1 MATTKTKPEASA
13 VDYSTMN
20 VYQKLQA
27 ARLKFLQAGVRK
39 TGKNMHLEFTYF
51 ELADIVPAAETI
63 FSEVGLLG
71 VTSFYGEEAVMHV
84 FNVHDP
90 EEKPIGFSAPFTK
103 IQPIIT
109 NSGKQATN
117 EMQALGSSITYMRR
131 YLWQLA
137 LDIIEADSIDPMIG
151 AVSDTATVTTTTKK
165 ASAPATKA
173 ERAEIKKA
181 LTTTPTLVPASEE
194 QIDSLKRVLGELLT
208 LDPDREEFVQKVAM
222 ETNAFSKLDGTSCDQ
237 LISHVRAMIDSYKGA

>member
-1 MATTKTKPEASA
+1 MATTKTKTEAPA

-27 ARLKFLQAGVRK
+27 ARLKFLQAGVKK

-51 ELADIVPAAETI
+51 ELADIVPVAEAI

-71 VTSFYGEEAVMHV
+71 ITSFYSEEGCMHI
-84 FNVHDP
+84 FNVDDP
-90 EEKPIGFSAPFTK
+90 EEKPIGISAPFAK
-103 IQPIIT
+103 IQPIVS

-137 LDIIEADSIDPMIG
+137 LDIIEADSIDSMVG
-151 AVSDTATVTTTTKK
+151 AD
-165 ASAPATKA
+165 
-173 ERAEIKKA
+173 
-181 LTTTPTLVPASEE
+181 TTPTQAPKTTAKAPVSQQERKQIKQSLTTVAAVEAASKE
-194 QIDSLKRVLGELLT
+194 QIDALKATLSKLLQV
-208 LDPDREEFVQKVAM
+208 DPSQEEFVQKIAI
-222 ETNAFSKLDGTSCDQ
+222 ETNAFAKLDKTSCEQ
-237 LISHVRAMIDSYKGA
+237 LTAAVTEMISKYQGA

>member
-1 MATTKTKPEASA
+1 MATTKTKTEASA

-71 VTSFYGEEAVMHV
+71 VTSFSGEEAVMHV
-84 FNVHDP
+84 FNVNDP

-137 LDIIEADSIDPMIG
+137 LDIIEADSIDSMVG
-151 AVSDTATVTTTTKK
+151 AD
-165 ASAPATKA
+165 
-173 ERAEIKKA
+173 
-181 LTTTPTLVPASEE
+181 TTPTQAPKTTAKAPASQQERKQIKQSLTTVAAVEAASKE
-194 QIDSLKRVLGELLT
+194 QIDALKATLSKLLQV
-208 LDPDREEFVQKVAM
+208 DPSQEEFVQKIAIG
-222 ETNAFSKLDGTSCDQ
+222 TNAFTKLDKTSCEQ
-237 LISHVRAMIDSYKGA
+237 LTAAVTEMISKYQGA

>member
-151 AVSDTATVTTTTKK
+151 AVSDTATVTTATKK
-165 ASAPATKA
+165 GAPATTTK
-173 ERAEIKKA
+173 RAEIKKA
-181 LTTTPTLVPASEE
+181 LTTMSTSAPVTKE
-194 QIDSLKRVLGELLT
+194 QIDFLKKILGELLT
-208 LDPDREEFVQKVAM
+208 LDPEQEEFVQGVAI
-222 ETNAFSKLDGTSCDQ
+222 ETNAFTKLDVTHYNQ
-237 LISHVRAMIDSYKGA
+237 LISKVQEMLESYKGA

>member
-1 MATTKTKPEASA
+1 MANTKTKTETPA
-13 VDYSTMN
+13 VDYSPMN

-27 ARLKFLQAGVRK
+27 ARLKFLQAGVKK

-71 VTSFYGEEAVMHV
+71 VTSFYGDEAVMHV
-84 FNVHDP
+84 FNVDDP

-103 IQPIIT
+103 IQPIVS

-137 LDIIEADSIDPMIG
+137 LDIIEADSIDPMVG
-151 AVSDTATVTTTTKK
+151 SDNTPAQAPKPTAKAPVSQQERKQIKQSLTTTT
-165 ASAPATKA
+165 APVEA
-173 ERAEIKKA
+173 
-181 LTTTPTLVPASEE
+181 ASEE
-194 QIDSLKRVLGELLT
+194 QINKLKATLVKLLEV
-208 LDPDREEFVQKVAM
+208 DPSQEDFVQKIAI
-222 ETNAFSKLDGTSCDQ
+222 ETNAFAKLDKTSCDQ
-237 LISHVRAMIDSYKGA
+237 LTSAVTEMISRYQGA

>member
-1 MATTKTKPEASA
+1 MATTKTKTEASA
-13 VDYSTMN
+13 VDYSTLN
-20 VYQKLQA
+20 VFQKLQA
-27 ARLKFLQAGVRK
+27 ARLKFLQAGVKK
-39 TGKNMHLEFTYF
+39 TGKNMPLEFTYF

-71 VTSFYGEEAVMHV
+71 VTSFYGDEAVMHV
-84 FNVHDP
+84 FNVNDP

-151 AVSDTATVTTTTKK
+151 AVSDTATVTTATKK
-165 ASAPATKA
+165 AAPATKG

-181 LTTTPTLVPASEE
+181 LTTTPTLAHASKE

-208 LDPDREEFVQKVAM
+208 LDPDQEEFVQKVAM

-237 LISHVRAMIDSYKGA
+237 LISHVQAMIDSYKGA

>member
-1 MATTKTKPEASA
+1 MATTKTKTEAPA

-27 ARLKFLQAGVRK
+27 ARLKFLQAGVKK

-51 ELADIVPAAETI
+51 ELADIVPVAEAI

-71 VTSFYGEEAVMHV
+71 ITSFYSEEGCMHI
-84 FNVHDP
+84 FNVDDP
-90 EEKPIGFSAPFTK
+90 EEKPIGISAPFAK
-103 IQPIIT
+103 IQPIVS

-137 LDIIEADSIDPMIG
+137 LDIIEADSIDSMVG
-151 AVSDTATVTTTTKK
+151 ADNTPAQTPQTTVKAPVSQQ
-165 ASAPATKA
+165 
-173 ERAEIKKA
+173 ERKQIKQS
-181 LTTTPTLVPASEE
+181 LTTVASVEAASKE
-194 QIDSLKRVLGELLT
+194 QIDSLKATLAKLLQV
-208 LDPDREEFVQKVAM
+208 DPSQEEFVQKIAI
-222 ETNAFSKLDGTSCDQ
+222 ETNAFAKLDKTSCEQ
-237 LISHVRAMIDSYKGA
+237 LTAAVAEMISNYQGA

>member
-1 MATTKTKPEASA
+1 MATTKTKTEASA
-13 VDYSTMN
+13 VDYSTLN
-20 VYQKLQA
+20 VFQKLQA
-27 ARLKFLQAGVRK
+27 ARLKFLQAGVKK

-71 VTSFYGEEAVMHV
+71 VTSFYGDEAVMHV
-84 FNVHDP
+84 FNVNDP

-151 AVSDTATVTTTTKK
+151 AVSDTATVTTATKK
-165 ASAPATKA
+165 AAPATKD

-181 LTTTPTLVPASEE
+181 LTTTPTLVPASKE
-194 QIDSLKRVLGELLT
+194 QIDSLKSVLGELLT
-208 LDPDREEFVQKVAM
+208 SDPDQEEFVQKVAM

-237 LISHVRAMIDSYKGA
+237 LISRVRAMIDSYKGA

>member
-1 MATTKTKPEASA
+1 MATTKTKTEASA
-13 VDYSTMN
+13 VDYSTLN
-20 VYQKLQA
+20 VFQKLQA
-27 ARLKFLQAGVRK
+27 ARLKFLQAGVKK

-71 VTSFYGEEAVMHV
+71 VTSFYGDEAVMHV
-84 FNVHDP
+84 FNVNDP

-151 AVSDTATVTTTTKK
+151 AVSDTATVTTATKK
-165 ASAPATKA
+165 AAPATKG

-181 LTTTPTLVPASEE
+181 LTTTPTLAHASKE

-208 LDPDREEFVQKVAM
+208 LDPDQEEFVQKVAM

-237 LISHVRAMIDSYKGA
+237 LISHVQAMIDSYKGA

>member
-1 MATTKTKPEASA
+1 MATTKTKTEVPA

-27 ARLKFLQAGVRK
+27 ARLKFLQAGVKK

-71 VTSFYGEEAVMHV
+71 VTSFYGDEAVMHV
-84 FNVHDP
+84 FNVNDP

-137 LDIIEADSIDPMIG
+137 LDIIEADSIDPMVG
-151 AVSDTATVTTTTKK
+151 ADTTTQTPAPKTAAK
-165 ASAPATKA
+165 APVSQQ
-173 ERAEIKKA
+173 ERKQIKQS
-181 LTTTPTLVPASEE
+181 LTTVSTVEAASKE
-194 QIDSLKRVLGELLT
+194 QIDDLKATLTKLLQV
-208 LDPDREEFVQKVAM
+208 DPSQEEFVQKIAI
-222 ETNAFSKLDGTSCDQ
+222 ETNAFAKLDKTSCEQ
-237 LISHVRAMIDSYKGA
+237 LTSAVAEMISKYQGA

>member
-1 MATTKTKPEASA
+1 MATTKTKTEAPA

-27 ARLKFLQAGVRK
+27 ARLKFLQAGVKK

-51 ELADIVPAAETI
+51 ELADIVPVAEAI

-71 VTSFYGEEAVMHV
+71 ITSFYSEEGCMHI
-84 FNVHDP
+84 FNVDDP
-90 EEKPIGFSAPFTK
+90 EEKPIGISAPFAK
-103 IQPIIT
+103 IQPIVS

-137 LDIIEADSIDPMIG
+137 LDIIEADSIDSMVG
-151 AVSDTATVTTTTKK
+151 ADNTPAQTPQTTAKAPVSQQ
-165 ASAPATKA
+165 
-173 ERAEIKKA
+173 ERKQIKQS
-181 LTTTPTLVPASEE
+181 LTTGAAVEAASKE
-194 QIDSLKRVLGELLT
+194 QIDALKATLSKLLQV
-208 LDPDREEFVQKVAM
+208 DPSQEEFVQKIAI
-222 ETNAFSKLDGTSCDQ
+222 ETNAFAKLDKTSCEQ
-237 LISHVRAMIDSYKGA
+237 LTAAVTEMISKYQGA

>member
-1 MATTKTKPEASA
+1 MATTKTKTEVPA

-27 ARLKFLQAGVRK
+27 ARLKFLQAGVKK

-71 VTSFYGEEAVMHV
+71 VTSFYGDEAVMHV

-151 AVSDTATVTTTTKK
+151 AVSDTATVTTATKK
-165 ASAPATKA
+165 AAPATKG

-181 LTTTPTLVPASEE
+181 LTTTPTLVPASKE
-194 QIDSLKRVLGELLT
+194 QIDSLKSVLGELLT
-208 LDPDREEFVQKVAM
+208 SDPDQEEFVQKVAM

-237 LISHVRAMIDSYKGA
+237 LISHVQAMIDSYKGA

>member
-1 MATTKTKPEASA
+1 MANTKTKTETPA
-13 VDYSTMN
+13 VDYSPMN

-27 ARLKFLQAGVRK
+27 ARLKFLQAGVKK

-71 VTSFYGEEAVMHV
+71 VTSFYGDEAVMHV
-84 FNVHDP
+84 FNVDDP

-103 IQPIIT
+103 IQPIVS

-137 LDIIEADSIDPMIG
+137 LDIIEADSIDAMVG
-151 AVSDTATVTTTTKK
+151 ADTTTQTPAPKTVAK
-165 ASAPATKA
+165 APVSQQ
-173 ERAEIKKA
+173 ERKQIKQS
-181 LTTTPTLVPASEE
+181 LTTVASVEAASEE
-194 QIDSLKRVLGELLT
+194 QIDALKATLAKLLQV
-208 LDPDREEFVQKVAM
+208 DPSQEEFVQKIAI
-222 ETNAFSKLDGTSCDQ
+222 ETNAFAKLDKTSCEQ
-237 LISHVRAMIDSYKGA
+237 LTAAVTEMISEYQGA